1 MINKSRCFSRVS
13 SWPGQTLSKK
23 VLFNSSSL
31 FMVFKQIKLVE
42 LSEQGSVGRNVSSC
56 DGPRLGSSY
65 FAFLD
70 RSIWC
75 LQKREQ
81 SACPLLVVGLMTKKM
96 IILKTGLS
104 SRHAHI
110 SSKEYFEDTYSKFS
124 KWISNGGRIGGW
136 FWFGTPVLRV
146 ASLVAVAVASI
157 FSPKRRLFE
166 SIGFSRLP
174 RNFFKYGTYLVIRT
188 LAAMSRDN
196 IE

>member
-1 MINKSRCFSRVS
+1 
-13 SWPGQTLSKK
+13 
-23 VLFNSSSL
+23 
-31 FMVFKQIKLVE
+31 MVFKQIKLVE
-42 LSEQGSVGRNVSSC
+42 LSEKGSVGRHVSSC
-56 DGPRLGSSY
+56 DGPRPGSSY

-81 SACPLLVVGLMTKKM
+81 SACPLLVVGLMIKKM
-96 IILKTGLS
+96 IILKTVLS
-104 SRHAHI
+104 SRQAHI

-124 KWISNGGRIGGW
+124 KWTSNGGRTGGW

-146 ASLVAVAVASI
+146 SLVAVAVASI

-166 SIGFSRLP
+166 SIGFSRLS
-174 RNFFKYGTYLVIRT
+174 RNFFKYGTYPVIHT